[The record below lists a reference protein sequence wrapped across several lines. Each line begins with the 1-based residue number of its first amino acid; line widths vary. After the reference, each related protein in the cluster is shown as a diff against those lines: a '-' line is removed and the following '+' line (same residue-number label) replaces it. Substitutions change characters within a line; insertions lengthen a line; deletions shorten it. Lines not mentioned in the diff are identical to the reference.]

1 MAKKYWIY
9 KGQKIPVKKYKPKT
23 EKDNEKL
30 YNELVRKVGQAN
42 KRLREI
48 RREFGSLGWAGS
60 KLKEKTEFN
69 LVNTWRSTKGI
80 KVSKSMSEQ
89 QMQATLKAINS
100 FLSSQ
105 TSSVKGIKRVMKKQ
119 QQTLRTKFSSL
130 TKEITKEESETLYSM
145 YDDNDFKTITSRI
158 GASAEDIFSLMVEA
172 KEDDWS
178 EDKFIQ
184 EIEYLMN
191 YSADKDLKEKITS
204 LYNKWI

>member
-9 KGQKIPVKKYKPKT
+9 KGKKIPVKKYKPKT

>member
-30 YNELVRKVGQAN
+30 FNELVRKVGQAN

-89 QMQATLKAINS
+89 QMQATLRAINS

-119 QQTLRTKFSSL
+119 QQTLRTKFSSP

-158 GASAEDIFSLMVEA
+158 GASAEDIFTLMVEA
-172 KEDDWS
+172 KEDNWS
-178 EDKFIQ
+178 KDKFIQ

-191 YSADKDLKEKITS
+191 HSADKDLKEKITS
-204 LYNKWI
+204 LYNKCI

>member
-30 YNELVRKVGQAN
+30 FNELVRKVGQAN

-89 QMQATLKAINS
+89 QMQATLRAINS

-119 QQTLRTKFSSL
+119 QQTLRTKFSSP

-158 GASAEDIFSLMVEA
+158 GASAEDIFTLMVEA
-172 KEDDWS
+172 KEDNWS
-178 EDKFIQ
+178 KDKFIQ

-191 YSADKDLKEKITS
+191 HSADKDLKEKITS